1 MSFREKRLRVVVTGA
16 AGAIGRR
23 VVARLADLDPNLDLL
38 AIDRLGQPAEAFG
51 VDSKRVDLVTED
63 LTAVFAG
70 AASIVHLASSTSPE
84 SIEEAAVDLDVAIF
98 RRVLDAATAARVSH
112 LVVLSTA
119 MVYGAWHSNPVP
131 LTEDSPVRPNP
142 DFAWATAKSNI
153 EQMATEWCQQ
163 NRDAGVAV
171 LRPTAVVSDD
181 DLGQLAR
188 VLHSARRGVA
198 AEGDPPVQYLHVDDL
213 ASAIAAVVVAR
224 FDGVANVAPDG
235 WIPPDAL
242 HELEGP
248 SPRLRVP
255 QWAAR
260 AITAARWRL
269 GVSPTPPGVVPYTSS
284 SWVVSNDRMRSLGWI
299 PAHSNEEAWVASH
312 EAGRLDRMPA
322 KRRQELALAATAV
335 AVVAALV
342 AAGTVIVRLRRKRR

>member
-1 MSFREKRLRVVVTGA
+1 MRLRVVVTGA

-23 VVARLADLDPNLDLL
+23 VVARLADLDPNMDVL
-38 AIDRLGQPAEAFG
+38 AIDRLGQPTEAFG
-51 VDSKRVDLVTED
+51 VESKRVDLATED
-63 LTAVFAG
+63 LTGVFAG
-70 AASIVHLASSTSPE
+70 AATIVHLASSTSPE
-84 SIEEAAVDLDVAIF
+84 TIEQASADLDVAIF
-98 RRVLDAATAARVSH
+98 RRVLDAATAAGVSH
-112 LVVLSTA
+112 VVVLSTA
-119 MVYGAWHSNPVP
+119 MVYGAWHANPVP

-142 DFAWATAKSNI
+142 DFAWAAVKANI
-153 EQMATEWCQQ
+153 EQMATEWRHG
-163 NRDAGVAV
+163 NRGANVAI

-198 AEGDPPVQYLHVDDL
+198 AEGDPPVQYLHVEDL
-213 ASAIAAVVVAR
+213 ASAIVAVVATR

-260 AITAARWRL
+260 AFASARWRIGL
-269 GVSPTPPGVVPYTSS
+269 SPTPPGVVPYTSS
-284 SWVVSNDRMRSLGWI
+284 SWVVSNDRMRAVGWI
-299 PAHSNEEAWVASH
+299 PDHSNEEAWVASH
-312 EAGRLDRMPA
+312 GAGPLDRMPA
-322 KRRQELALAATAV
+322 KRRQELALAAAAV
-335 AVVAALV
+335 GVVAALV
-342 AAGTVIVRLRRKRR
+342 AVGSVVVGLRRRHR

>member
-1 MSFREKRLRVVVTGA
+1 MRLRVVVTGA

-23 VVARLADLDPNLDLL
+23 VVARLAELDPNLDVL
-38 AIDRLGQPAEAFG
+38 AVDRIGQPSEALG
-51 VDSKRVDLVTED
+51 VDSKRVDLVAED
-63 LTAVFAG
+63 LTAVFSG
-70 AASIVHLASSTSPE
+70 AATIVHLASSTSPE
-84 SIEEAAVDLDVAIF
+84 SIEQSEADLDVAIF
-98 RRVLDAATAARVSH
+98 RRVLDAATSAGVSH
-112 LVVLSTA
+112 VVVLSTA

-142 DFAWATAKSNI
+142 DFAWAIAKANI
-153 EQMATEWCQQ
+153 EQMATEWCRT
-163 NRDAGVAV
+163 NRGARVAI

-198 AEGDPPVQYLHVDDL
+198 ADGDPPVQHLHVDDL
-213 ASAIAAVVVAR
+213 ASAIVVVVVFR

-242 HELEGP
+242 RELEGP

-255 QWAAR
+255 QWAA
-260 AITAARWRL
+260 TAVAAVRWRL

-284 SWVVSNDRMRSLGWI
+284 SWVVSNDRMRAIGWS
-299 PAHSNEEAWVASH
+299 PEYSNEEAWVASH
-312 EAGRLDRMPA
+312 EAGPLARMPA
-322 KRRQELALAATAV
+322 KRRQELSLVAAAV
-335 AVVAALV
+335 AVAVALV
-342 AAGTVIVRLRRKRR
+342 AAGSLAVALRRRHR